1 MTAEVTEVPFS
12 IISDLHRSSK
22 SEKTYC
28 ETEVRGSLMSVL
40 VRLGQWNLQREKILL
55 EFRVLV

>member
-1 MTAEVTEVPFS
+1 MDEVRTKMTAEVTEVPFS

-40 VRLGQWNLQREKILL
+40 VRLGQ
-55 EFRVLV
+55 